1 MILQKIKEKE
11 ENIILNNNKI
21 FIKSFHQIN
30 ELLKLLNKI
39 SQKGSFFI
47 MNEKES
53 ILIMKIKILF

>member
-11 ENIILNNNKI
+11 ENISLNNNKI

-39 SQKGSFFI
+39 SQKGS
-47 MNEKES
+47 
-53 ILIMKIKILF
+53 LFYHE

>member
-1 MILQKIKEKE
+1 MILQKIKEKD

-21 FIKSFHQIN
+21 FIKSFYQIN

-47 MNEKES
+47 MNEKE
-53 ILIMKIKILF
+53 MKNL